1 MGNRRFSRE
10 LVIQFLYLTEM
21 NEGEVANQLEAF
33 WENSSC
39 KEEGVQ
45 SFTEDI
51 LNNIFDHKKE
61 IDARLEKYSDN
72 WTLSRMTVID
82 RNLLRMAASEL
93 MYSKTVPPKVAIDEA
108 VEIAKKFGSEDS
120 PNFINGI
127 LDRILKELKPD
138 VPQTSLN
145 R

>member
-1 MGNRRFSRE
+1 MGNRRLSRE

-21 NEGEVANQLEAF
+21 NEGETANQLESF
-33 WENSSC
+33 WENNAC
-39 KEEGVQ
+39 KEAGVQ
-45 SFTEDI
+45 AFAEDI
-51 LNNIFDHKKE
+51 LNDIFDHKKE
-61 IDARLEKYSDN
+61 IDAKLEKYSDN

-120 PNFINGI
+120 PNFINGV

-138 VPQTSLN
+138 IPLKPA
-145 R
+145 

>member
-10 LVIQFLYLTEM
+10 LVIQFLYYTEM
-21 NEGEVANQLEAF
+21 NKGEIVSQLKSF
-33 WENSSC
+33 WENNSC
-39 KEEGVQ
+39 QEDVQ

-51 LNNIFDHKKE
+51 LNDIFDHKKE

-72 WTLSRMTVID
+72 WTLSRMAVID

-108 VEIAKKFGSEDS
+108 VEIAKKYGTEDS
-120 PNFINGI
+120 PNFINGV

-138 VPQTSLN
+138 LPQASLN
-145 R
+145 Q

>member
-21 NEGEVANQLEAF
+21 NEGEIANQLEAF
-33 WENSSC
+33 WESNPN
-39 KEEGVQ
+39 KDEDVQ

-51 LNNIFDHKKE
+51 LNNIFEHKKE

-93 MYSKTVPPKVAIDEA
+93 MYSKTVPPKVVIDEA
-108 VEIAKKFGSEDS
+108 VEIAKRFGTADS

-138 VPQTSLN
+138 IPLKPA
-145 R
+145 

>member
-21 NEGEVANQLEAF
+21 NEGKVEDQLQSF
-33 WENSSC
+33 WESNSC
-39 KEEGVQ
+39 EADVQ

-51 LNNIFDHKKE
+51 LNDIFDHKKE

-72 WTLSRMTVID
+72 WTLSRMAVID

-93 MYSKTVPPKVAIDEA
+93 MYSKSVPPKVAIDEA
-108 VEIAKKFGSEDS
+108 VEIAKKFGTEDS
-120 PNFINGI
+120 PNFINGV
-127 LDRILKELKPD
+127 LDRILKELNPD
-138 VPQTSLN
+138 VPQASLN
-145 R
+145 Q

>member
-21 NEGEVANQLEAF
+21 NEGEIENQLKAF
-33 WENSSC
+33 WENNTC
-39 KEEGVQ
+39 EEKEVQ

-51 LNNIFDHKKE
+51 LRDIFNHKEE
-61 IDARLEKYSDN
+61 IDLQLEKCSDN
-72 WTLSRMTVID
+72 WTLSRMAVID

-108 VEIAKKFGSEDS
+108 VEIAKKFGTADS
-120 PNFINGI
+120 PNFINGV
-127 LDRILKELKPD
+127 LDRILKELRPDIPLKPA
-138 VPQTSLN
+138 
-145 R
+145 

>member
-1 MGNRRFSRE
+1 MGNRRLSRE

-21 NEGEVANQLEAF
+21 NEGEIANQLKLF
-33 WENSSC
+33 LENNPC
-39 KEEGVQ
+39 QKDVQ

-51 LNNIFDHKKE
+51 LNNIFDHKEE
-61 IDARLEKYSDN
+61 IDARLEKFSDN

-108 VEIAKKFGSEDS
+108 VEIAKKYGSEDS
-120 PNFINGI
+120 PNFINGV
-127 LDRILKELKPD
+127 LDRILKELRPD
-138 VPQTSLN
+138 VPLKPA
-145 R
+145 

>member
-10 LVIQFLYLTEM
+10 LVVQFLYLTEM
-21 NEGEVANQLEAF
+21 NEGEISSQLESF
-33 WENSSC
+33 WENNSC
-39 KEEGVQ
+39 EKDVQ

-51 LNNIFDHKKE
+51 LNDIFDHKKE

-108 VEIAKKFGSEDS
+108 VEIAKKYGAEDS

-138 VPQTSLN
+138 IPQASLN
-145 R
+145 Q

>member
-21 NEGEVANQLEAF
+21 NEGDIASQLEAF
-33 WENSSC
+33 WESNPNKDES
-39 KEEGVQ
+39 VQ
-45 SFTEDI
+45 TFTEDI
-51 LNNIFDHKKE
+51 LNNIFEHKKE

-93 MYSKTVPPKVAIDEA
+93 MYSKAVPPKVAIDEA
-108 VEIAKKFGSEDS
+108 VEIAKRFGTADS

-138 VPQTSLN
+138 VPLKLA
-145 R
+145 

>member
-10 LVIQFLYLTEM
+10 LVVQFLYLTEM
-21 NEGEVANQLEAF
+21 NEGEITSQLESF
-33 WENSSC
+33 WENNSC
-39 KEEGVQ
+39 EKDVQ
-45 SFTEDI
+45 SFAEDI
-51 LNNIFDHKKE
+51 LNDIFDQKKE

-108 VEIAKKFGSEDS
+108 VEIAKKYGAEDS

-138 VPQTSLN
+138 IPQASLN
-145 R
+145 Q

>member
-21 NEGEVANQLEAF
+21 NDGEISNQLKSF
-33 WENSSC
+33 WENNSC
-39 KEEGVQ
+39 QEDVQ

-51 LNNIFDHKKE
+51 LNDIFDHKKE

-72 WTLSRMTVID
+72 WTLSRMAVID

-93 MYSKTVPPKVAIDEA
+93 MYSKTVPRKVAIDEA
-108 VEIAKKFGSEDS
+108 VEIAKKYGSADS
-120 PNFINGI
+120 PNFINGV
-127 LDRILKELKPD
+127 LDRILKELRPD

-145 R
+145 Q

>member
-1 MGNRRFSRE
+1 MGNRRYSRE

-21 NEGEVANQLEAF
+21 NEGEVENQLKAF
-33 WENSSC
+33 WENNSC
-39 KEEGVQ
+39 EEEGVQ

-51 LNNIFDHKKE
+51 LKDIFDHKEE

-72 WTLSRMTVID
+72 WTLSRMAVID

-108 VEIAKKFGSEDS
+108 VEIAKKYGTADS
-120 PNFINGI
+120 PNFINGV

-138 VPQTSLN
+138 VPLKPA
-145 R
+145 

>member
-10 LVIQFLYLTEM
+10 LVIQFLYLSEM
-21 NEGEVANQLEAF
+21 NEGNISNQLQQFLED
-33 WENSSC
+33 NPCSPD
-39 KEEGVQ
+39 VQ
-45 SFTEDI
+45 TFAEDI
-51 LNNIFDHKKE
+51 LKDIFDNKKE
-61 IDARLEKYSDN
+61 IDAKLEKYSEH

-120 PNFINGI
+120 PNFINGV
-127 LDRILKELKPD
+127 LDRILKELNTET
-138 VPQTSLN
+138 PQPSLN
-145 R
+145 Q

>member
-21 NEGEVANQLEAF
+21 NEGEIENQLEAF
-33 WENSSC
+33 WENNSC
-39 KEEGVQ
+39 EEKAVQ

-51 LNNIFDHKKE
+51 LKDIFDHKEE
-61 IDARLEKYSDN
+61 IDVQLEKYSDN
-72 WTLSRMTVID
+72 WTLSRMAVID

-108 VEIAKKFGSEDS
+108 VEIAKKYGTEDS

-138 VPQTSLN
+138 IPLKPD
-145 R
+145 

>member
-21 NEGEVANQLEAF
+21 NEGEITSQLESF
-33 WENSSC
+33 WENNSC
-39 KEEGVQ
+39 EKDVQ

-51 LNNIFDHKKE
+51 LNDIFDHKKE

-82 RNLLRMAASEL
+82 RNVLRMAASEL

-108 VEIAKKFGSEDS
+108 VEIAKKYGSEDS

-138 VPQTSLN
+138 IPQASLN
-145 R
+145 Q

>member
-21 NEGEVANQLEAF
+21 NDGDIAHQLEAF
-33 WENSSC
+33 WENNPNKDES
-39 KEEGVQ
+39 VQ
-45 SFTEDI
+45 TFTEDI
-51 LNNIFDHKKE
+51 LNNIFEHKKE
-61 IDARLEKYSDN
+61 IDAQLEKYSDN

-93 MYSKTVPPKVAIDEA
+93 MYSKTVPPKVVIDEA
-108 VEIAKKFGSEDS
+108 LEIAKRFGTADS

-138 VPQTSLN
+138 IPLKPA
-145 R
+145 

>member
-21 NEGEVANQLEAF
+21 NEGETEDQLESF
-33 WENSSC
+33 WKNNSC
-39 KEEGVQ
+39 KEKDVQ

-51 LNNIFDHKKE
+51 LRDIFDHKKE
-61 IDARLEKYSDN
+61 IDALLEKFSDN

-108 VEIAKKFGSEDS
+108 VEIAKKFGTADS
-120 PNFINGI
+120 PNFINGV

-138 VPQTSLN
+138 VPLKSA
-145 R
+145 